1 LPSNNIQITAGSG
14 TRLGTWSYTEDA
26 VTKHDEKFIPG
37 EYPYPTYTVT
47 AGSVSV
53 ATTSDHIIAIQA
65 GASLNVRI
73 RRIYVVQ
80 STLVTAA
87 DSLPLLVN
95 RLTTAGTGGTAITPA
110 PYRTDDAASGATAR
124 SLPTG
129 LGTVSTELFR
139 RRIVLTQT
147 YATSSSIAPFF
158 EWVQLPNEEPLII
171 LAGTSNGIAVRVGA
185 GRAGAAVDLHVE
197 FVETS
202 F

>member
-1 LPSNNIQITAGSG
+1 MAANKIQVPSSGS
-14 TRLGTWSYTEDA
+14 TNLATNSYSEGGFT
-26 VTKHDEKFIPG
+26 VHDEKSIPG

-73 RRIYVVQ
+73 RRIYLVQ

-87 DSLPLLVN
+87 DSLPILIN

-110 PYRTDDAASGATAR
+110 PYRTDDTPAGATAR

-147 YATSSSIAPFF
+147 YATSSSIAPYV
-158 EWVQLPNEEPLII
+158 EWIQLPNEEPLVI
-171 LAGTSNGIAVRVGA
+171 LAGISNGIAVRVGA
-185 GRAGAAVDLHVE
+185 GRAGAAVDVHVE